1 MFLYIVLYLSLF
13 AIFVLIFLHIF
24 SLCCKRFFQQNDSKH
39 CHDRTCRNG
48 SQKQQRIINDSDY
61 ENTSVR
67 RSASTAKQHGK
78 RSCHCR
84 TCDTRWNDTQRIGNC
99 KRDCPLCDK
108 GKSHNE
114 IRCHCLL
121 FTLCKPFFKK
131 QCRQSNSDRRNH
143 TSKHCS
149 EQDSAGFSHTCQH
162 LIQPLIERSDRRI
175 DHKYHKGSHCRDSQ
189 KRIQK
194 HRLCSLQRF
203 WKLFQNFL

>member
-48 SQKQQRIINDSDY
+48 SQKQQRIGS
-61 ENTSVR
+61 
-67 RSASTAKQHGK
+67 
-78 RSCHCR
+78 
-84 TCDTRWNDTQRIGNC
+84 C